1 MTVAT
6 HKDIA
11 TPAALNRSLLAR
23 QGLLSRLDLNVVD
36 AVEALGAVQAQQWSS
51 PPIGLWNR
59 LRDFSA
65 ADLWAALERGELI
78 TGMLQRRTLH
88 LVSAREH
95 PAYSRI
101 ATETGVDGWLAR
113 GMTRPPAAD
122 ALLTDTLGYASSV
135 RSGDEL
141 TAFAE
146 SWVAEHPDVLPADAV
161 AAQRSFSWRP
171 FRAQPA
177 FVRAPASGAWGART
191 PAAYRA
197 APAAAVASDAAW
209 DLVVR
214 RYLGAFGPA
223 GADDVAQWLG
233 CPVGTLRPVL
243 ERLDLVT
250 LGEEGSRRVLYDV
263 AGGLRPADDVEAPPR
278 LLPAFDGAL
287 LAYAAGRRARI
298 LPDAYRSLVY
308 QRANLRWLPT
318 LLVDGRVAG
327 IWSSEVRRREAVVT
341 VTPFARV
348 PRAVASAVRAEAEAL
363 ARFVAPDAKTWAVT
377 VTDLP
382 AAG

>member
-11 TPAALNRSLLAR
+11 TAAALNRSLLAR
-23 QGLLSRLDLNVVD
+23 QGLLQRFDLDLVD
-36 AVEALGAVQAQQWSS
+36 AVESFGAVQAQQWSS

-59 LRDFSA
+59 LRDFKA
-65 ADLWAALERGELI
+65 ADLWTALERGDLI

-113 GMTRPPAAD
+113 GMVRPSGAA
-122 ALLTDTLGYASSV
+122 ALLADTLRHAAVV
-135 RSGDEL
+135 RTGEEL
-141 TAFAE
+141 TAYAE
-146 SWVAEHPDVLPADAV
+146 AWVAAHPSALPAEAV
-161 AAQRSFSWRP
+161 AAQREYAWRP

-177 FVRAPASGAWGART
+177 FVRAPATGGWSART

-197 APAAAVASDAAW
+197 APFPPSGSDAAW

-223 GADDVAQWLG
+223 GADDVASWLG
-233 CPVGTLRPVL
+233 CGVGVVRPVL
-243 ERLDLVT
+243 ERLDLIT
-250 LGEEGSRRVLYDV
+250 LGEEGSRRVLYDLPGAV
-263 AGGLRPADDVEAPPR
+263 RPPADVDAPPR

-287 LAYAAGRRARI
+287 LAYAAGRRGRI
-298 LPDAYRSLVY
+298 LPDEYRERVY

-327 IWSSEVRRREAVVT
+327 VWSTETRRGSAVVT
-341 VTPFARV
+341 VTAFEKL
-348 PRAVASAVRAEAEAL
+348 PRAVAALVEAEAAAL
-363 ARFVAPDAKTWAVT
+363 CRFVAPNAKSHEVT
-377 VTDLP
+377 INR
-382 AAG
+382 